1 MMRVCCVGI
10 LALVLPVALVAQGN
24 VSTQG
29 FGYPPGQLSTRAE
42 GAAGAFGEFDAQ
54 SPINPAA
61 IASDRTTQIHFQY
74 DPEFRTVDVGNTHEN
89 STTSRFPL
97 AMISGPI
104 WGGGAIALSW
114 STLMDRTFQVSQ
126 TSFINNYTAHQRDTL
141 IATIGSSGGINDI
154 RLTTA
159 WAFGSWLAIGGGFDV
174 FTGENRL
181 TQTVTVDDT
190 IPNQYSNSQFKNSL
204 SYDGVGAS
212 GGITMRPVKWLGFA
226 GSFRYGG
233 GISVREGDSAT
244 VAHGLIP
251 ARAGG
256 GLLLNPLQG
265 LLISARYDWEEWSR
279 LNLLEK
285 GNLQAQNGGGWS
297 VGADIEGPKLGTNRY
312 VTLRVG
318 GGNRPLPYVLAGTPI
333 RETDLSGG
341 IGIPLLA
348 QRSVIDVSVTHA
360 DRTQVLGVSESAY
373 ILSVGLTIRP

>member
-1 MMRVCCVGI
+1 MRVFWLML
-10 LALVLPVALVAQGN
+10 LAPASLAAQGN

-29 FGYPPGQLSTRAE
+29 FGYPTGQLSARAE

-74 DPEFRTVDVGNTHEN
+74 DPEFRTVDVGGTHES

-97 AMISGPI
+97 AMISGPL

-114 STLMDRTFQVSQ
+114 STLLDRTFQVSQ
-126 TSFINNYTAHQRDTL
+126 KTLINNYTSNQLDTL
-141 IATIGSSGGINDI
+141 TSTIQSSGGINDI
-154 RLTTA
+154 RLTGA
-159 WAFGSWLAIGGGFDV
+159 WAFGSWLAIGGGLDL
-174 FTGENRL
+174 FTGQNRL
-181 TQTVTVDDT
+181 LQQVTVTDT
-190 IPNQYSNSQFKNSL
+190 IPNQYQQSQFKNSL
-204 SYDGVGAS
+204 SYNGIGAS
-212 GGITMRPVKWLGFA
+212 GGVTLRPVKWLGVA

-233 GISVREGDSAT
+233 GITVREGDSAS
-244 VAHGLIP
+244 VGHGLVP
-251 ARAGG
+251 ARWGG

-279 LNLLEK
+279 LNAL
-285 GNLQAQNGGGWS
+285 GRGGLQAANGSAWS

-318 GGNRPLPYVLAGTPI
+318 GGNRPLPYVLGGTAI

-341 IGIPLLA
+341 LGIPLLL
-348 QRSVIDVSVTHA
+348 QRSVLDVSVLHA
-360 DRTQVLGVSESAY
+360 DRTQVFGVHEQAF

>member
-1 MMRVCCVGI
+1 MRALWLML
-10 LALVLPVALVAQGN
+10 LAPASLAAQGN

-29 FGYPPGQLSTRAE
+29 FGYPTGQLSTRSE

-74 DPEFRTVDVGNTHEN
+74 DPEFRTVAVGGTHEN

-97 AMISGPI
+97 AMISGPL
-104 WGGGAIALSW
+104 WAGGAIALSW
-114 STLMDRTFQVSQ
+114 STLLDRTFQVSQ
-126 TSFINNYTAHQRDTL
+126 SSLINNFTNNQRDTL
-141 IATIGSSGGINDI
+141 TSTIQSSGGINDL

-159 WAFGSWLAIGGGFDV
+159 WAFGSWLAIGGGLDL
-174 FTGENRL
+174 FTGQNRL
-181 TQTVTVDDT
+181 LQQVTVTDS
-190 IPNQYSNSQFKNSL
+190 IPNQYQQSQFKNSL
-204 SYDGVGAS
+204 SYNGVGAS
-212 GGITMRPVKWLGFA
+212 GGITLRPVKWLGLA

-233 GISVREGDSAT
+233 GISVREGDSAS

-251 ARAGG
+251 ARWGG

-265 LLISARYDWEEWSR
+265 LLISARYDWEQWSR
-279 LNLLEK
+279 LSAL
-285 GNLQAQNGGGWS
+285 GRGDLQAQNGGGWS

-341 IGIPLLA
+341 LGIPLLG
-348 QRSVIDVSVTHA
+348 QRSVLDVSVLHA
-360 DRTQVLGVSESAY
+360 DRTQVLGVDEKAF

>member
-1 MMRVCCVGI
+1 MRIASVGV
-10 LALVLPVALVAQGN
+10 LALALPVSLVAQGN
-24 VSTQG
+24 ISTQG

-74 DPEFRTVDVGNTHEN
+74 DPEFRTVDVGNTHES

-126 TSFINNYTAHQRDTL
+126 TSFINNYTANQRDTL

-159 WAFGSWLAIGGGFDV
+159 WAFGSWLAIGGGFDL

-181 TQTVTVDDT
+181 TQTVTVNDT
-190 IPNQYSNSQFKNSL
+190 IPNQYANSQFKNSL

-212 GGITMRPVKWLGFA
+212 GGITLRPVKWLGLA

-233 GISVREGDSAT
+233 GITVREGDSAT

-256 GLLLNPLQG
+256 GLLLTPLQG

-285 GNLQAQNGGGWS
+285 GNLLAQNGGGWS

-318 GGNRPLPYVLAGTPI
+318 GGNRPLPYVLDGVSI
-333 RETDLSGG
+333 RETEISGG
-341 IGIPLLA
+341 LGIPLLL
-348 QRSVIDVSVTHA
+348 QRSVLDVSLIHA
-360 DRTQVLGVSESAY
+360 DRTSVLGVSEKAF

>member
-1 MMRVCCVGI
+1 MMRVLCVGV
-10 LALVLPVALVAQGN
+10 LALVLPASLVAQGN
-24 VSTQG
+24 ISTQG
-29 FGYPPGQLSTRAE
+29 FGYPTGQLSARAE
-42 GAAGAFGEFDAQ
+42 GGAGAFGEFDAQ

-74 DPEFRTVDVGNTHEN
+74 DPEFRTVDVGNTHET

-114 STLMDRTFQVSQ
+114 STLLDRTFQVSQ
-126 TSFINNYTAHQRDTL
+126 TSLINNYTSGQKDTL
-141 IATIGSSGGINDI
+141 TSTIQSSGGINDI
-154 RLTTA
+154 RVSAA
-159 WAFGSWLAIGGGFDV
+159 WAFGSWLAIGGGFDL

-181 TQTVTVDDT
+181 LQQVTVTDT
-190 IPNQYSNSQFKNSL
+190 IPNQYSQSQFKNSL

-212 GGITMRPVKWLGFA
+212 GGITMRPVKWLGLA

-251 ARAGG
+251 ARVGG

-279 LNLLEK
+279 LNLLEH
-285 GNLQAQNGGGWS
+285 GDLQAQNGGGWS

-312 VTLRVG
+312 ITLRVG
-318 GGNRPLPYVLAGTPI
+318 GGNRPLPYVLDGVSI
-333 RETDLSGG
+333 HETDISGG
-341 IGIPLLA
+341 LGIPLLL
-348 QRSVIDVSVTHA
+348 QRSVLDVSIIHA
-360 DRTQVLGVSESAY
+360 DRTPVLGISEKAF

>member
-1 MMRVCCVGI
+1 VS
-10 LALVLPVALVAQGN
+10 LAAQGN

-29 FGYPPGQLSTRAE
+29 FGYPTGQLSARAE
-42 GAAGAFGEFDAQ
+42 GGAGAFGEFDAQ

-74 DPEFRTVDVGNTHEN
+74 DPEFRTVEVGGTHET

-114 STLMDRTFQVSQ
+114 STLLDRTFQVSQ
-126 TSFINNYTAHQRDTL
+126 STFIQNYTQNTRDTL
-141 IATIGSSGGINDI
+141 TSTIQSSGGINDI

-159 WAFGSWLAIGGGFDV
+159 WAFGSWLAIGGGLDL

-181 TQTVTVDDT
+181 LQQVTVTDT
-190 IPNQYSNSQFKNSL
+190 IPNQYQQSQFKNSL
-204 SYDGVGAS
+204 SYNGVGAS
-212 GGITMRPVKWLGFA
+212 GGLTLRPLKWLGLA

-233 GISVREGDSAT
+233 GITVREGDSAG
-244 VAHGLIP
+244 VGHGLVP
-251 ARAGG
+251 ARVGG

-279 LNLLEK
+279 LNALGRGGLE
-285 GNLQAQNGGGWS
+285 AQNGGGWS
-297 VGADIEGPKLGTNRY
+297 VGADIEGPKLGNQRY
-312 VTLRVG
+312 ITLRVG

-341 IGIPLLA
+341 LGIPLLG
-348 QRSVIDVSVTHA
+348 QRSVLDVSVIHA
-360 DRTQVLGVSESAY
+360 DRTQVLGVAETAY

>member
-1 MMRVCCVGI
+1 MRLSWLIPLIPVS
-10 LALVLPVALVAQGN
+10 LAAQGN

-29 FGYPPGQLSTRAE
+29 FGYPTGQLSARAE

-74 DPEFRTVDVGNTHEN
+74 DPEFRTVDVGNTHES

-114 STLMDRTFQVSQ
+114 STLLDRTFQVSQ
-126 TSFINNYTAHQRDTL
+126 TSFIQNYTQNTRDTL
-141 IATIGSSGGINDI
+141 TSTIQSSGGINDL

-159 WAFGSWLAIGGGFDV
+159 WAFGSWLAIGGGLDL

-181 TQTVTVDDT
+181 LQQITVTDT
-190 IPNQYSNSQFKNSL
+190 IANQYQQSSFKNTL
-204 SYDGVGAS
+204 SYNGIGAS
-212 GGITMRPVKWLGFA
+212 GGLTLRPAKWLGLA

-233 GISVREGDSAT
+233 GLTVREGDSAS
-244 VAHGLIP
+244 VGHSLVPERYGA
-251 ARAGG
+251 

-265 LLISARYDWEEWSR
+265 LLISARYDWEGWSR
-279 LNLLEK
+279 LNALGRGE
-285 GNLQAQNGGGWS
+285 LQATNGSGWS
-297 VGADIEGPKLGTNRY
+297 VGADIEGPKIGSQRY
-312 VTLRVG
+312 ITLRVG

-341 IGIPLLA
+341 LGIPLLG
-348 QRSVIDVSVTHA
+348 QRSVIDVSVIHA
-360 DRTQVLGVSESAY
+360 DRTQVLGVAEKAF

>member
-1 MMRVCCVGI
+1 MMRAAWLIVLVPVS
-10 LALVLPVALVAQGN
+10 LAAQGN

-29 FGYPPGQLSTRAE
+29 FGYPTGQLSARAE
-42 GAAGAFGEFDAQ
+42 GGAGAFGEFDAQ

-74 DPEFRTVDVGNTHEN
+74 DPEFRTVEANGTHEG

-104 WGGGAIALSW
+104 GHGGAIALSW
-114 STLMDRTFQVSQ
+114 STLLDRTFQVSQ
-126 TSFINNYTAHQRDTL
+126 SSFIQNYTANTRDTL
-141 IATIGSSGGINDI
+141 TSTIQSSGGINDI
-154 RLTTA
+154 RLSTA

-181 TQTVTVDDT
+181 LQQVTVTDT
-190 IPNQYSNSQFKNSL
+190 IPNQYQQSQFRNSL
-204 SYDGVGAS
+204 SYNGVGAS
-212 GGITMRPVKWLGFA
+212 GGITLRPVKWLGLA

-233 GISVREGDSAT
+233 GITIREGDSAS
-244 VAHGLIP
+244 VGHGLIP
-251 ARAGG
+251 ARYGG

-279 LNLLEK
+279 LNAL
-285 GNLQAQNGGGWS
+285 GRGDLQATNGGGWS
-297 VGADIEGPKLGTNRY
+297 VGADIEGPKLGTQRY
-312 VTLRVG
+312 ITLRVG
-318 GGNRPLPYVLAGTPI
+318 GGNRPLPYVLFGTPI

-341 IGIPLLA
+341 LGIPLWQ
-348 QRSVIDVSVTHA
+348 QRSVLDVSITHA
-360 DRTQVLGVSESAY
+360 DRTAVAGVDEKAF